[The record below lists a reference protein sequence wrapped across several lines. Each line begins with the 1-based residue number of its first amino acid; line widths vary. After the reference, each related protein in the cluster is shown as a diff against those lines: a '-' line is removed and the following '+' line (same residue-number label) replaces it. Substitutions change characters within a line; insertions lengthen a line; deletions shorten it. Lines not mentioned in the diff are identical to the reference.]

1 MQHPVVVIGAGPVG
15 LAAAAHLRER
25 GRDVL
30 VLEAGASAGAAVSEW
45 GHVRTFTPWRWIVD
59 EAARRLLLEQG
70 WTEPGGDVPPTGA
83 EIVAAYVA
91 PLADALGEAVRTGA
105 RVVAVTRAAMDKTRS
120 AGRAAQPFLVRYADR
135 EGREHDALA
144 AAVVDASGTWGSP
157 NPLGAGGLPARGE
170 RAAGPFLVG
179 PLPDVLGAD
188 RARYAGRRTLVAGLG
203 HSAATTL
210 LALGRLVEEEPGT
223 EVLWAIRGADPA
235 RLYGGGEAD
244 ELPARGRLGADLRRL
259 VDSGA
264 VRLLTETRIEEL
276 VPGEATVTVLGRS
289 SEGPFSLEVHQIA
302 AATGFRPDLAML
314 AELRL
319 DLDPGLEA
327 PTALA
332 PLIDP
337 EHHSCGTVAPHG
349 HRDLAHPEPG
359 FYVVGMKSYG
369 RAPTFLL
376 ATGNEQVRSVAAAI
390 AGDLAAA
397 DAVALEL
404 PETGVCS
411 VRGAEPSAP
420 GAGADAACCGTPEP
434 VDPFHRPLPEGAVA
448 VGFATGA
455 AR

>member
-15 LAAAAHLRER
+15 LATATHLRER
-25 GRDVL
+25 GRAVL
-30 VLEAGASAGAAVSEW
+30 VLEAGEHAGAAVAQW

-59 EAARRLLLEQG
+59 GAARRLLLDRG
-70 WTEPGGDVPPTGA
+70 WVEPSGDVPPTGA
-83 EIVAAYVA
+83 EIVAAYVV
-91 PLADALGEAVRTGA
+91 PLAEALGDAVRTDA
-105 RVVAVTRAAMDKTRS
+105 RVVAVTRVGLDKTRT
-120 AGRAAQPFLVRYADR
+120 AGRAERPFLVRYADAT
-135 EGREHDALA
+135 GREHDLLA
-144 AAVVDASGTWGSP
+144 SAVVDASGTWGSP
-157 NPLGAGGLPARGE
+157 NPVGAGGLPARGE
-170 RAAGPFLVG
+170 REAGRFLVG

-188 RARYAGRRTLVAGLG
+188 RSRFAGRCTLVVGLG

-210 LALGRLVEEEPGT
+210 LALGRLVEEAPGT
-223 EVLWAIRGADPA
+223 EVVWAIRGGDPD

-276 VPGEATVTVLGRS
+276 VAGDDAVTVLGSS
-289 SEGPFSLEVHQIA
+289 SEGPLSLTVHQVA

-314 AELRL
+314 TELRL

-327 PTALA
+327 PRALA

-337 EHHSCGTVAPHG
+337 EHHSCGTVPPHG

-376 ATGNEQVRSVAAAI
+376 ATGNEQARSVAAAI
-390 AGDLAAA
+390 TGDLVAA
-397 DAVALEL
+397 DAVDLEL

-411 VRGAEPSAP
+411 VGGAGPEVAA
-420 GAGADAACCGTPEP
+420 AGADGACCGTPAP
-434 VDPFHRPLPEGAVA
+434 ADPYHRPVPEGVTA

-455 AR
+455 AQ